1 MIRWIT
7 ICILLSGCT
16 PDYMTIGAWSGR
28 DKAEDY
34 RGVSQ
39 GVSIDFTWELKDD
52 TVDQR
57 EFVTN

>member
-1 MIRWIT
+1 
-7 ICILLSGCT
+7 
-16 PDYMTIGAWSGR
+16 MTIGAWSGR